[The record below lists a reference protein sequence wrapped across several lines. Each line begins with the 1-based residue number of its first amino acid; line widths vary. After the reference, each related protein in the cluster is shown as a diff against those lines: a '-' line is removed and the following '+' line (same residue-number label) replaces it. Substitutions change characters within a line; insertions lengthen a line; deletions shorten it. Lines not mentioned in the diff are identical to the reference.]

1 MDFLDPKKKRAH
13 RIQLFIGYAL
23 MAIAI
28 GFSTWIVVNI
38 TFGFGVDRHTGN
50 IIQNGLVFVDA
61 HPESAAITLN
71 GQNKGNTNA
80 RLTIPAG
87 AYTLELTRPGYRPW
101 KRGFTLAGGR
111 VERYVYPFLFPTNL
125 VTKDVDLFT
134 AAPGFATASPDR
146 RWYVSQ
152 QGNSLTNFEHVDLV
166 SATNTTT
173 ALVVP
178 ADLFTAA
185 PGDHRMQLVEWST
198 DNRHFLVKHTY
209 GDNLNEFVMMDRE
222 EPASSVNITK
232 LFPALPLSQV
242 ALRDKR
248 FDQFYVLT
256 TDAALQSLD
265 TKSKIVTPVAS
276 RVLAFKA
283 YGSERLLYV
292 TTEDATPGLVSVR
305 LRDNNTIYNLRTLPA
320 NTNYLLDLASYN
332 GSQYVVIG
340 AASEGKVYNYKN
352 PINDLKQTPRKI
364 PTPIAILK
372 VAQPAAVS
380 FSTTAQMV
388 VVQGGSNFAVYDA
401 ETDRYYRYDIKKPVD
416 GNQNAT
422 WMDGHRITILSQ
434 GRVVIFDYDGT
445 NSQTL
450 SPANVGY
457 IPFFDR
463 DYTAMYTIAP
473 SVQVKDHVALT
484 RTELKIK

>member
-1 MDFLDPKKKRAH
+1 
-13 RIQLFIGYAL
+13 
-23 MAIAI
+23 
-28 GFSTWIVVNI
+28 
-38 TFGFGVDRHTGN
+38 
-50 IIQNGLVFVDA
+50 
-61 HPESAAITLN
+61 
-71 GQNKGNTNA
+71 
-80 RLTIPAG
+80 
-87 AYTLELTRPGYRPW
+87 
-101 KRGFTLAGGR
+101 
-111 VERYVYPFLFPTNL
+111 
-125 VTKDVDLFT
+125 
-134 AAPGFATASPDR
+134 
-146 RWYVSQ
+146 
-152 QGNSLTNFEHVDLV
+152 
-166 SATNTTT
+166 
-173 ALVVP
+173 
-178 ADLFTAA
+178 
-185 PGDHRMQLVEWST
+185 
-198 DNRHFLVKHTY
+198 
-209 GDNLNEFVMMDRE
+209 
-222 EPASSVNITK
+222 
-232 LFPALPLSQV
+232 
-242 ALRDKR
+242 
-248 FDQFYVLT
+248 
-256 TDAALQSLD
+256 
-265 TKSKIVTPVAS
+265 
-276 RVLAFKA
+276 
-283 YGSERLLYV
+283 
-292 TTEDATPGLVSVR
+292 
-305 LRDNNTIYNLRTLPA
+305 
-320 NTNYLLDLASYN
+320 
-332 GSQYVVIG
+332 VVIG